1 MEAEY
6 LIPPSYPASR
16 AAAILVHPHFAR
28 HPSEAPG
35 VDTIEAIVDAAF
47 WASLRREEGYV
58 PRISMAFAAPDEV
71 KRPLRIERP
80 PADTGD
86 PDARVA
92 RSASSG
98 NPRRLTRTGQP
109 GSEDTRKLPAP
120 VSCWSAHTGLLVIKH
135 SRSENPANSSM
146 SR

>member
-28 HPSEAPG
+28 HPSDAPG

-58 PRISMAFAAPDEV
+58 PRISLAFAAPDEV
-71 KRPLRIERP
+71 KRPLRFERP
-80 PADTGD
+80 L
-86 PDARVA
+86 
-92 RSASSG
+92 
-98 NPRRLTRTGQP
+98 RLTPETLTRVSPAVLRP
-109 GSEDTRKLPAP
+109 GIHLGVWREQDECGSGELRASCRPS
-120 VSCWSAHTGLLVIKH
+120 VSCW
-135 SRSENPANSSM
+135 RCW
-146 SR
+146 RRDCW